1 MIDTIKSTLRKH
13 LIKTQTVDSFKIGNV
28 TYRVI
33 DRKSFLPSYK
43 NRRDLLFKTD
53 GSNRIY
59 SHSAVYTDTKNIFQ
73 PVFIIPQ
80 KVSELWS
87 ERGNISNSLVLGC
100 AGCTFPRFI
109 SLRFPECKTVGV
121 EYEKKF
127 IDIAWKYF
135 WIKEFDEKFTLLHG
149 DAFEYVKDTDGEKYD
164 VIYIDIFSENCIPQE
179 VMSNEFLNDINNC
192 SKDDSIIIFNLLEE
206 NTENV
211 IPFAKA
217 LPEDFIEKYVINY
230 DVHCF
235 LVAVKS
241 TSENGKDAFVKGLR
255 DIGNFTII

>member
-1 MIDTIKSTLRKH
+1 MIDKIKSTLRKH
-13 LIKTQTVDSFKIGNV
+13 LIKTKIVDSFEINNV
-28 TYRVI
+28 TYRVV
-33 DRKSFLPSYK
+33 DRKSILPSYK
-43 NRRDLLFKTD
+43 NRRDLLLKTD
-53 GSNRIY
+53 SSSRIY

-80 KVSELWS
+80 KLSELWS
-87 ERGNISNSLVLGC
+87 ERNNINTALVLGC
-100 AGCTFPRFI
+100 AGCTFPRFV

-164 VIYIDIFSENCIPQE
+164 VIYIDIFSENSIPQE

-192 SKDDSIIIFNLLEE
+192 SKDNSITIINLLEE
-206 NTENV
+206 KTENV
-211 IPFAKA
+211 ISFAKT
-217 LPEDFIEKYVINY
+217 LPDDFNEKYVLNY

-235 LVAVKS
+235 LIAVKS
-241 TSENGKDAFVKGLR
+241 TSDNGKADFIKSLR
-255 DIGNFTII
+255 DIGRITII